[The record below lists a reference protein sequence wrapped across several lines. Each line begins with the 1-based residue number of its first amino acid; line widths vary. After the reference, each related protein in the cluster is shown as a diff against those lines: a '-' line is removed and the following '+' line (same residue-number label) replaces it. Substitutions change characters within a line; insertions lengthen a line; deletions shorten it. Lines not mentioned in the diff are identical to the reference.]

1 MSSNFELRTYSFNEL
16 AQLYFPNVTK
26 SSASKLF
33 SNWIYSST
41 SLLETLTELG
51 WKKRTRNLTPK
62 QVKALIGH
70 FDPP

>member
-1 MSSNFELRTYSFNEL
+1 MDKQFEIRTYGFNEL
-16 AQLYFPNVTK
+16 AQCYFPHVTK

-41 SLLETLTELG
+41 SLLEKLKELG
-51 WKKRTRNLTPK
+51 WKKRSRNLTPK